1 MPQPRQHWFALVFVL
16 LAVACLAAI
25 VLLVSGRW
33 RIAGEGLGLA
43 VGAVLVLLIWLGVAI
58 R

>member
-1 MPQPRQHWFALVFVL
+1 L
-16 LAVACLAAI
+16 LAVACLVAI

-33 RIAGEGLGLA
+33 RVTGESLGLA
-43 VGAVLVLLIWLGVAI
+43 VGAVLVALIWLGVAS